1 MDAPPKLPDV
11 VSTMVCPKHGVETR
25 LKCANCGKP
34 ICIRC
39 QVRTEVGLKC
49 EECAALPARAIARKR
64 RLNSGVL
71 LLGGALILVAA
82 FAVALAGP
90 LAAKKPVP
98 PPAAPMGAW
107 RPVNDLVAIR
117 GATTAVVLKDGR
129 ALVIGGGVGSIPI
142 AAVEIYDP
150 SQNRWSTG
158 ASLQQPRRGHV
169 AVVMQDG
176 RVLVAG
182 GVAAGRVLAV
192 AEVYDPAANRW
203 TTLAPMRTSRLS
215 PTVALLGDGRVLV
228 AGGASPFEGPGG
240 FRPEASAEVFDPKS
254 GTWTTVT
261 GGMLEARY
269 VAASAVLADGRVLIV
284 GGMGTG
290 ELALASAE
298 LYDPAVGRF
307 VRTGSM
313 AQSREDATAS
323 TLSDGQVLVAG
334 GSNGSSSVAGAEL
347 FDPNRG
353 SWRATG
359 PMKSTRRLHAAS
371 RLPNGWVLVTG
382 GESLQAG
389 SRSSLKSA
397 ELYDPGRRAWVPAAT
412 MSCPRSAQAQVVL
425 GDKVLVAGGDSAFPG
440 EPPRAQSCAE
450 LFSLTN

>member
-1 MDAPPKLPDV
+1 
-11 VSTMVCPKHGVETR
+11 MVCPKHGVETR

-49 EECAALPARAIARKR
+49 EECAALPARAKARTR

-71 LLGGALILVAA
+71 LIGGALILVAA
-82 FAVALAGP
+82 LAVALAGP
-90 LAAKKPVP
+90 LAGRKPATP
-98 PPAAPMGAW
+98 PLAAIGAW
-107 RPVNDLVAIR
+107 HSVNDLVAIR

-129 ALVIGGGVGSIPI
+129 AMVVGGGVGSIPL

-150 SQNRWSTG
+150 SQRGWSTG

-169 AVVMQDG
+169 AVVLQDG
-176 RVLVAG
+176 RVLVTG
-182 GVAAGRVLAV
+182 GLAAGRVLAS
-192 AEVYDPAANRW
+192 AEVYDPATNKW
-203 TTLAPMRTSRLS
+203 TTVAPMKTPRLS
-215 PTVALLGDGRVLV
+215 PTIAFLGDGRVLV

-254 GTWTTVT
+254 LTWTTVT
-261 GGMLEARY
+261 GGMLDARY
-269 VAASAVLADGRVLIV
+269 VAASAVLADGRVLIL

-290 ELALASAE
+290 EVALASAE

-313 AQSREDATAS
+313 SQPREDATA
-323 TLSDGQVLVAG
+323 TALSDGQVLVAG
-334 GSNGSSSVAGAEL
+334 GSNGTSSLASAEL

-353 SWRATG
+353 SWRSTG
-359 PMKSTRRLHAAS
+359 SMKSTRRLHAAS
-371 RLPNGWVLVTG
+371 RLSNGSVLVTG
-382 GESLQAG
+382 GESLQGG

-397 ELYDPGRRAWVPAAT
+397 EVYDPGRRAWVPAAT
-412 MSCPRSAQAQVVL
+412 MSCPRSAHAQALL
-425 GDKVLVAGGDSAFPG
+425 GDKVLAAGGDSAFPG

-450 LFSLTN
+450 LFTLAS